1 MSDQTTLYLLTIRG
15 TLSPKTLEEARK
27 VHNMTAGDPA
37 GVAAAKSLGDVSHM
51 VYVPVDHDGHDK
63 SDGAGE
69 FLIMDLWTSTDGLN
83 TFFSDHKVQEGGAM
97 IFSQRDPVVWAP
109 AQGFTS
115 YHIPAPSGMNDRFIT
130 TARATVKSLEEA
142 CELHNNAVARTISKA
157 RKAGN
162 LSHESY
168 FRLAA
173 PGSPDAL
180 EWLGVDVWL
189 RPDEMMSLY
198 EDPEFLEG
206 FNHMFTGEA
215 NTGVWVHPKGD
226 WTEW

>member
-1 MSDQTTLYLLTIRG
+1 MSDQLSMFLLTIRG
-15 TLSPKTLEEARK
+15 TLSPATLEEARK
-27 VHNMTAGDPA
+27 VHNMTAGNPD

-51 VYVPVDHDGHDK
+51 VYVPVQHDGHDK
-63 SDGAGE
+63 TKGAGE
-69 FLIMDLWTSTDGLN
+69 FLIMDQWTSIEGLN
-83 TFFSDHKVQEGGAM
+83 TFFADEHVQEGGAM
-97 IFSQRDPVVWAP
+97 IFTERDPVVWAA

-130 TARATVKSLEEA
+130 TARATVKSLEQA
-142 CELHNNAVARTISKA
+142 CELHNKAVAKTIRKA

-173 PGSPDAL
+173 PGSAEAL
-180 EWLGVDVWL
+180 EWLGVDVWM

-198 EDPEFLEG
+198 DDPDFLES

-215 NTGVWVHPKGD
+215 NLGVWVHPKGD

>member
-1 MSDQTTLYLLTIRG
+1 MSDQLSMFLLTIRG
-15 TLSPKTLEEARK
+15 SLSPATLEEARQ
-27 VHNMTAGDPA
+27 VHNVTAGDPN

-51 VYVPVDHDGHDK
+51 VYVPVQPDGHEETK
-63 SDGAGE
+63 GAGE
-69 FLIMDLWTSTDGLN
+69 FLIMDQWTSIEGLN
-83 TFFSDHKVQEGGAM
+83 TFFADKQVQEGGAM
-97 IFSQRDPVVWAP
+97 IFTDRDPVVWST

-115 YHIPAPSGMNDRFIT
+115 YHIPAPFGINERFIT

-142 CELHNNAVARTISKA
+142 CELHNKAVAKTIRKA

-173 PGSPDAL
+173 PGSPESL
-180 EWLGVDVWL
+180 EWLGVDVWM

-198 EDPEFLEG
+198 DDPEFLEG

-215 NTGVWVHPKGD
+215 NVGVWTHPKGD
-226 WTEW
+226 WIEW